1 MTYFEADSTGSSC
14 RSAPTGTSSI
24 EILIED
30 AVERAVGRLL
40 APHLRRLRSVE
51 PVVYTVVQASEALQV
66 SEDTISRLVRRGVL
80 ARVPHIGGKVLI
92 PRREIDALVV
102 GSQPSLAGSAGAG
115 DSNRSIR
122 SAAS

>member
-1 MTYFEADSTGSSC
+1 MTYLDADSSGSLS
-14 RSAPTGTSSI
+14 RPGTTASI

-51 PVVYTVVQASEALQV
+51 PVVYTIVQASEALQV

-80 ARVPHIGGKVLI
+80 PRVPHIDGKVLI
-92 PRREIDALVV
+92 PRRAIEALVS
-102 GSQPSLAGSAGAG
+102 GDQPSSTSPMAGGESK
-115 DSNRSIR
+115 RSIR

>member
-1 MTYFEADSTGSSC
+1 VTYREAHAPGSSYG
-14 RSAPTGTSSI
+14 PTPTASI

-40 APHLRRLRSVE
+40 APHLRRLSSIE

-80 ARVPHIGGKVLI
+80 PRVPHIDGKVLI
-92 PRREIDALVV
+92 PRRAVDALVA
-102 GSQPSLAGSAGAG
+102 GDQLPSTESTAAGA
-115 DSNRSIR
+115 NKRSIR